1 MIMTGKWGDGS
12 DFRGGE
18 GSGGVAD
25 EKEVGGRTGSTRP
38 SDEERRRAQRQ
49 MTMARFTSYGASSL
63 SGFDVLG
70 LGVQPGSIDPEGGV
84 LGNPNLIYENG
95 NLMVRTDMIDAFTGI
110 FKGQNEAAKAK
121 AASFLAQDTVLTGA
135 TNSKKGTVL
144 GGVI

>member
-1 MIMTGKWGDGS
+1 MTGKWGV
-12 DFRGGE
+12 RK
-18 GSGGVAD
+18 AH
-25 EKEVGGRTGSTRP
+25 RN
-38 SDEERRRAQRQ
+38 AA
-49 MTMARFTSYGASSL
+49 MARFTSYGASSL
-63 SGFDVLG
+63 AGFDVLG
-70 LGVQPGSIDPEGGV
+70 LGVTPGFMDAAGGV

>member
-1 MIMTGKWGDGS
+1 MAGKWGDGS
-12 DFRGGE
+12 DFSSGGA
-18 GSGGVAD
+18 GTGGVAD
-25 EKEVGGRTGSTRP
+25 EKEVGGRP
-38 SDEERRRAQRQ
+38 SVQGPSEAERKRAQRTTA
-49 MTMARFTSYGASSL
+49 MTRFTSYGASSL
-63 SGFDVLG
+63 AGFDVLG
-70 LGVQPGSIDPEGGV
+70 LGVTPGSMNEEGGI

-135 TNSKKGTVL
+135 SNSKKGTVL